1 MIKDRTTK
9 MSQTLKY
16 PDYDKKNWGP
26 HYWYTFHENA
36 SLYPDTPS
44 TDDIQQERQYINH
57 FVTHLPCKTTC
68 GDTAKT
74 FVQTHPPDLSNKKAY
89 FAWTVA
95 FHNEINKETGSQEKV
110 ENPDDLLG
118 TAQCDTCSLPG
129 SNNSQNSNG
138 DGKSTNG
145 SSAGTEVSHDADIKF
160 RSSISNYKESVRTL
174 VRSAYEKEGLEAPE
188 IVFNKCPDGTDTSCA
203 IVIKNKD
210 GTQRHLTYYRPHDL
224 VKTLFHEVDHHV
236 GAKKRGEIINDS
248 YNENANKY
256 ADSMIQKYF
265 PLDQVLTDKDG
276 NIQVAHDII
285 IKGESMPIPNRPTDP
300 AGLVADVYGTPNQFA
315 QNPEDPNILNDFPHL
330 KQTLMEIKKEELKNE
345 IREFEGKG
353 GVLSH
358 FDKIYEWPAEM
369 TGLKADQL
377 NLLHTPTIIAN
388 VASTLTASFF
398 SPLTSTLF
406 TTIFGIV
413 LMLLGVGFH
422 KRMTT
427 RDIQLV
433 QALGSQLMWGNA
445 IPSLNPKKARKIKK
459 DFERFAD
466 KVTNKDLH
474 LKDFIETPE
483 NEAEGFKL
491 KMEHPDFEGAERA
504 FSGRGGRGKPLRRD
518 RLRTDRY
525 HETRNPGFAGT
536 MRSDAVIK
544 LPPYT
549 SVSHSRFV

>member
-1 MIKDRTTK
+1 

-36 SLYPDTPS
+36 SLYPDQPS
-44 TDDIQQERQYINH
+44 TDDIQNERQYVNH
-57 FVTHLPCKTTC
+57 FVTHLPCNTTC

-74 FVQTHPPDLSNKKAY
+74 FIQNNPPDLTNKKAY
-89 FAWTVA
+89 FVWTVQ
-95 FHNEINKETGSQEKV
+95 FHNEINKETGSE
-110 ENPDDLLG
+110 ERIDNPNDLLG
-118 TAQCDTCSLPG
+118 TTQCDTCKLSG
-129 SNNSQNSNG
+129 GDTSSGAKQNDSIRN
-138 DGKSTNG
+138 
-145 SSAGTEVSHDADIKF
+145 EVSHDADVKFSDSIK
-160 RSSISNYKESVRTL
+160 SYKQSVRDL
-174 VRSAYEKEGLEAPE
+174 VNAAYEKEGLEAQE

-210 GTQRHLTYYRPHDL
+210 GTQRHLTYYKPHDL
-224 VKTLFHEVDHHV
+224 VKTLFHEVDHHI
-236 GAKKRGEIINDS
+236 GSKKRGEIINDS
-248 YNENANKY
+248 YNDNANKY

-265 PLDQVLTDKDG
+265 PLDQVLTDRDG

-285 IKGESMPIPNRPTDP
+285 IKGESMPIPNRSSDP
-300 AGLVADVYGTPNQFA
+300 ATMVSEVYGTPNQFS
-315 QNPEDPNILNDFPHL
+315 QNPEDPNILSEFPHL

-353 GVLSH
+353 GILSH
-358 FDKIYEWPAEM
+358 FDKVYEWPAEM

-388 VASTLTASFF
+388 VTSTLTASFL

-406 TTIFGIV
+406 TTLFGIV

-427 RDIQLV
+427 RDIQLI
-433 QALGSQLMWGNA
+433 QALGSQLMWGNS
-445 IPSLNPKKARKIKK
+445 IPALNPKKARKIKK
-459 DFERFAD
+459 DFDRFAD
-466 KVTNKDLH
+466 KVTK
-474 LKDFIETPE
+474 KDFHIGDLVEMPE
-483 NEAEGFKL
+483 NEGEGFKPML
-491 KMEHPDFEGAERA
+491 EHPDFEGAERA
-504 FSGRGGRGKPLRRD
+504 FSGRKGRPIRKG
-518 RLRTDRY
+518 RLKTDNY
-525 HETRNPGFAGT
+525 GETRNSSLLGS